1 MSERGGPQREPGA
14 TTALRPEERGPDRQQ
29 EREQRERGG
38 PQREPGATTA
48 LRPEAAANGPAS
60 GRGRAGGGVPPARTA
75 SAMRSGR
82 TQPSEDISVVVLAGG
97 LDLERDVSLRSG
109 RRVSDAL
116 RMTRV
121 QARLLDADG
130 ALLARLVDDRPD
142 AVFVALHGK
151 AGEDGALRTV
161 LELLDVPYVGTSATA
176 CRVAWDKPSAKA
188 AVRAA
193 GLATPDWVALPHSTF
208 RELGAVAVL
217 DRIVARLG
225 APLMVKPAQGGSAL
239 GAQQIQDADEL
250 PAAMVSCFSY
260 GETVLIEPFVAGV
273 EVAVTVVDVGS
284 GPQALPAVEI
294 VPFSGVFDYASRY
307 TAGMTTYHTP
317 ARLPAAAAAEVA
329 EVAVRAHTV
338 LGLRDLSRTDAIVTP
353 DGAIEFLEVN
363 VAPGMTETS
372 LLPMAVEA
380 AGLDL
385 GEVCLTMLRRAA
397 ARRRATTLD

>member
-1 MSERGGPQREPGA
+1 MSTGGSVLTGSA
-14 TTALRPEERGPDRQQ
+14 VRPD
-29 EREQRERGG
+29 
-38 PQREPGATTA
+38 
-48 LRPEAAANGPAS
+48 PA
-60 GRGRAGGGVPPARTA
+60 VPADGL
-75 SAMRSGR
+75 S
-82 TQPSEDISVVVLAGG
+82 IVVLAGG
-97 LDLERDVSLRSG
+97 LTFEREVSLRSG
-109 RRVSDAL
+109 RRVADAL
-116 RMTRV
+116 RAVRV
-121 QARLLDADG
+121 PVRLLDADA
-130 ALLARLVDDRPD
+130 ALLGTLAEDPPD
-142 AVFVALHGK
+142 AAFVALHGE
-151 AGEDGALRTV
+151 AGEDGALRAV
-161 LELLDVPYVGTSATA
+161 LDLLDVQYVGSTAAA
-176 CRVAWDKPSAKA
+176 CRVAWDKPNAKA

-193 GLATPDWVALPHSTF
+193 GLSTPDWVALPHSTF

-260 GETVLIEPFVAGV
+260 GETVLVEPFVPGV
-273 EVAVTVVDVGS
+273 EVAVTVLDLGS

-317 ARLPAAAAAEVA
+317 ARLPADVAAAVA
-329 EVAVRAHTV
+329 DVAVRAHTV

-353 DGAIEFLEVN
+353 DGAVQFLEVN

-385 GEVCLTMLRRAA
+385 GGVCLTLLHEAA
-397 ARRRATTLD
+397 ARAGGHRRGVPGGRAAPADGAGVRPGPTGTG

>member
-1 MSERGGPQREPGA
+1 MSA
-14 TTALRPEERGPDRQQ
+14 AL
-29 EREQRERGG
+29 
-38 PQREPGATTA
+38 T
-48 LRPEAAANGPAS
+48 GPAARVDS
-60 GRGRAGGGVPPARTA
+60 GSQCT
-75 SAMRSGR
+75 
-82 TQPSEDISVVVLAGG
+82 DISVVVLAGG
-97 LDLERDVSLRSG
+97 LDFEREVSLRSG
-109 RRVSDAL
+109 RRVTDVL
-116 RMTRV
+116 RVVGAT
-121 QARLLDADG
+121 ARLFDAD
-130 ALLARLVDDRPD
+130 ADLLDTLADDPPD
-142 AVFVALHGK
+142 AVFVALHGE

-161 LELLDVPYVGTSATA
+161 LELLGVPYVGATAAA
-176 CRVAWDKPSAKA
+176 CRVAWDKPNAKA

-193 GLATPDWVALPHSTF
+193 GLCTPDWVALPHSTF

-239 GAQQIQDADEL
+239 GAQQIRDADEL

-260 GETVLIEPFVAGV
+260 GETALIEPFVAGV
-273 EVAVTVVDVGS
+273 EVAVTVVDLGS

-307 TAGMTTYHTP
+307 TAGTTTYHTP
-317 ARLPAAAAAEVA
+317 ARLTPEVSARVA

-353 DGAIEFLEVN
+353 DGVVQFLEVN

-372 LLPMAVEA
+372 LLPMAIEA

-385 GEVCLTMLRRAA
+385 GEVCLTMLCHAA
-397 ARRRATTLD
+397 ARR